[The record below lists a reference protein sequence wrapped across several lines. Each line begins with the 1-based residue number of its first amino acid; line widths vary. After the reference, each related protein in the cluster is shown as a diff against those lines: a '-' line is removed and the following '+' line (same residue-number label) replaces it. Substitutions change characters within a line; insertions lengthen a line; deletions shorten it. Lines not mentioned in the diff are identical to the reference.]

1 MDNQSGTIKIEG
13 FDELQKKLT
22 IVLPS
27 LIRQMAFTSDASA
40 AALARKEEESYANQ
54 LEMGKPQ
61 TKSYQGR
68 VMDTAIHTKWSSST
82 GWVSNKMTKG
92 SKGNPS
98 HPWQMAH
105 FGWARGTR
113 ARKGSVIAEYGSILA
128 NLWARPTKPYTGASP
143 LVGQVG
149 KKLKRW
155 ARGEVRP
162 ARYSWSITSSIISS
176 MADAAVAKTEKQFA
190 KQFKEM

>member
-1 MDNQSGTIKIEG
+1 MDNQSDTIKIEG

-22 IVLPS
+22 ITLPKI
-27 LIRQMAFTSDASA
+27 IRQMAFTSDASA

-68 VMDTAIHTKWSSST
+68 VMGTAIHTKWSSTT

-128 NLWARPTKPYTGASP
+128 NLWAKPTKPYTKTSP
-143 LVGQVG
+143 LVGQADR
-149 KKLKRW
+149 LRRW
-155 ARGEVRP
+155 AVNQTRP
-162 ARYSWSITSSIISS
+162 ARYNWSVTSSIINS
-176 MADAAVAKTEKQFA
+176 MAEAAVAKTEKQFA
-190 KQFKEM
+190 KQIREM